1 MTFTITVHN
10 TSFEAVTLTELTDD
24 VYGNL
29 DGRGSC
35 ATGGS
40 IAPGATYT
48 CSFSAVVTS
57 TETDTVTG
65 HVADNEHTSAHDS
78 ASATVT
84 VHPAKVTIVKTAD
97 AASVAPGGAVG
108 FTVTVHNSGTGIA
121 RDVTVSDPLPTD
133 AGLAWVLD
141 DDAGGACHVAAGS
154 VSCGPV
160 DLAPGG
166 SIVFHIT
173 SLTTFATA
181 DDSPVANRACFATT
195 NAGGS
200 CAAADVVVPQ
210 PSRSLTLAKTS
221 DAPLETLLL
230 ADGTTVTLPFA
241 HAGTTVKYTLTYSVP
256 AAPVRSVV
264 LTDVLPAGL
273 AYIEGSA
280 TDSADGQLMF
290 AGYDAATRT
299 LSWTAATLS
308 TSGSVSYRVTL
319 LKDAAALT
327 QPLTNSARLSSARD
341 RIRSTPR
348 LTSSW
353 RLRRSTR
360 TCCHR
365 PKKSSLQRRPPSRAG
380 SLAGAGSARDPD
392 AGPRVRHPGPGSV
405 PPPEALGRLLS
416 SAGSR
421 GGRAEGSSDRHR
433 SGSGAELRRPAI
445 QSGRLEAVA
454 LHQASAWSP
463 RRARWPRMCPDVA
476 SRTTNLHRRG
486 AVRRDGQQGRSWN
499 ATVRR

>member
-1 MTFTITVHN
+1 MVG
-10 TSFEAVTLTELTDD
+10 E
-24 VYGNL
+24 
-29 DGRGSC
+29 C

-181 DDSPVANRACFATT
+181 DDSPVTNRACFATT

-327 QPLTNSARLSSARD
+327 QPLTNSARLSSAETD
-341 RIRSTPR
+341 PVNA
-348 LTSSW
+348 TSD
-353 RLRRSTR
+353 LFV
-360 TCCHR
+360 
-365 PKKSSLQRRPPSRAG
+365 A
-380 SLAGAGSARDPD
+380 
-392 AGPRVRHPGPGSV
+392 
-405 PPPEALGRLLS
+405 PPPLDENVLPPTEGIIASPPAGVPGWDLWPALALL
-416 SAGSR
+416 AILMLVLAFVTPVPARFRSR
-421 GGRAEGSSDRHR
+421 KR
-433 SGSGAELRRPAI
+433 
-445 QSGRLEAVA
+445 
-454 LHQASAWSP
+454 
-463 RRARWPRMCPDVA
+463 
-476 SRTTNLHRRG
+476 
-486 AVRRDGQQGRSWN
+486 
-499 ATVRR
+499 